1 LTSFSGKMRRP
12 FLVAASLLLTVIAPA
27 AAQVRDLLLRP
38 DGAQPPKPI
47 KRIVRN
53 GPGGSLFAADQEWK
67 LAAQLGDEVEIRGS
81 CSSACTLVV
90 SRIPRERLCF
100 DHNGSLL
107 FHQARNRLSPP
118 GQTPVEWEP
127 DDKATKWMVNSYPDD
142 IRAWIDSKGGI
153 PNLPYEGFWVL
164 SAPDLWKMGYR
175 KCDDSAR

>member
-1 LTSFSGKMRRP
+1 LISFFDLTRLP
-12 FLVAASLLLTVIAPA
+12 LLAATLLLMALASPA

-38 DGAQPPKPI
+38 DGVQPPKPI

-90 SRIPRERLCF
+90 SRVPRERLCF
-100 DHNGSLL
+100 DRNGSLS
-107 FHQARNRLSPP
+107 FHQARNRVSPP
-118 GQTPVEWEP
+118 GQTPAEWEP
-127 DDKATKWMVNSYPDD
+127 DDKATKWMFDSYPED

-153 PNLPYEGFWVL
+153 ALLPYEGFLVL
-164 SAPDLWKMGYR
+164 LAPELWKMGYR
-175 KCDDSAR
+175 KCEG

>member
-1 LTSFSGKMRRP
+1 LISFSDVLRLP
-12 FLVAASLLLTVIAPA
+12 LLFATILLLALASPA
-27 AAQVRDLLLRP
+27 AAQVRDLRLRP
-38 DGAQPPKPI
+38 DGGPPKPI

-90 SRIPRERLCF
+90 SRVPREHLCF
-100 DHNGSLL
+100 DRNGALS
-107 FHQARNRLSPP
+107 FHQARTRVSPP

-127 DDKATKWMVNSYPDD
+127 DDKATKWMFDSYPED

-153 PNLPYEGFWVL
+153 ALLPYEGFLVL
-164 SAPDLWKMGYR
+164 LAPELWKMGYR
-175 KCDDSAR
+175 KCEG